1 MKAGFSTCD
10 GHLLTQRW
18 HDVQCCWKRFWL
30 TDPGGVIGFSF
41 LYAFLPSIV
50 AMDSCA
56 FVRSVGAAPAVASPA
71 SRKRRL
77 EESAATEDDSVATG
91 CFSVAEER
99 CCPFA
104 GTETVETVYTAAIV
118 NSVFF
123 AVDTGSFAFGSA
135 KSATITFC
143 GIDTDF
149 EQRVTAQKS

>member
-1 MKAGFSTCD
+1 MGQTSLHTVQSKLQNPFSKLTVGCITPPRPYSMKAGFSTCD

-91 CFSVAEER
+91 CFSIAEER
-99 CCPFA
+99 CCPFEA
-104 GTETVETVYTAAIV
+104 GA
-118 NSVFF
+118 
-123 AVDTGSFAFGSA
+123 
-135 KSATITFC
+135 
-143 GIDTDF
+143 
-149 EQRVTAQKS
+149 